1 MIIIMIK
8 SKIKNEIEIIIL
20 MKKNNIKKY
29 HPPTPLGFFKKKLIS
44 ITNVEKFCTCS
55 YIPKICLY

>member
-1 MIIIMIK
+1 MIK

-29 HPPTPLGFFKKKLIS
+29 YPPTPLGFFKKKLIN

-55 YIPKICLY
+55 CIPKICLY